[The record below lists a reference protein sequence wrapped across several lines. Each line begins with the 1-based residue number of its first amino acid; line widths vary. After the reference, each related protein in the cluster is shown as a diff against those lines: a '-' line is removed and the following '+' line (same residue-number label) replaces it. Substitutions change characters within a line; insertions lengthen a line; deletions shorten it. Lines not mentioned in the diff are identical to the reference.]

1 MNAQKCI
8 LIGAGMSTTLYDP
21 AFATLTRIF
30 GAGSRRQI
38 TFVTFAG
45 GFASTVGWPATHL
58 LLEHV
63 GWRGTYL
70 VFAAVLAL
78 VVAPLHA
85 FALPR
90 GGFAADKPAASSQV
104 AANAATYLTPSGAPF
119 LLLAAAFAVHAF
131 LLSGVTSN
139 LLAMLE
145 RSGIPAATVVTIGAL
160 FGPSQVLARLGD
172 FALAGRTTPL
182 WVARTAITVM
192 LAAFVLMALAGV
204 STPVAAVFAMMFGAA
219 NGVMTI
225 ARGALP
231 LTLFGPV
238 GYGRVIGRVAR
249 PALTLQALAPF
260 TVAAALERLSV
271 GAVLELGALGA
282 LLGLICFAMIRA
294 PRIAEA

>member
-1 MNAQKCI
+1 M
-8 LIGAGMSTTLYDP
+8 
-21 AFATLTRIF
+21 
-30 GAGSRRQI
+30 
-38 TFVTFAG
+38 
-45 GFASTVGWPATHL
+45 
-58 LLEHV
+58 
-63 GWRGTYL
+63 
-70 VFAAVLAL
+70 
-78 VVAPLHA
+78 
-85 FALPR
+85 
-90 GGFAADKPAASSQV
+90 
-104 AANAATYLTPSGAPF
+104 
-119 LLLAAAFAVHAF
+119 AAAFAVHAF